1 MCRLR
6 GLGFRVMR
14 PIMIQKGIMVASAGL
29 IVVFLIAV
37 LGRAHSTVVLITP
50 SNESIPFPDIEAS
63 FAPRI
68 SGAGVMGVVY
78 VANPLN
84 ACMELSDLAPKIG
97 NYSPI
102 LLVERGGCTFE
113 LKARIAQEAGY
124 EAVIV
129 YNDEDGEE
137 LVTMSG
143 DSAGI
148 RIHAVF
154 VTKETANMLLQYVKD
169 MDTICY
175 ILPAFENT
183 AWSVMAVS
191 FLSLLAV
198 SAVLLTFFFVRRY
211 RIRHFS
217 SRFLLNREARGL
229 SSREVKALPAV
240 IYKTRDTSGTDTCA
254 ICLESYEVG
263 EKLRILPCHHDFHA
277 LCVDKWLTTRRAFC
291 PICKR
296 DVRSKSAVS
305 PPSEQTP
312 LLSAVSSSPL
322 PTVATSIPIPT
333 SAPLD
338 THAGSSPFPA
348 PLVHSP
354 SRWQAVPY
362 MLPQVA
368 DGHSNISQTSNAE
381 GMLSCSPITTSH
393 PWSTQNCKMALT
405 GKNYCSLP
413 IYTASSESLD
423 SLNSSS
429 QGSDFC

>member
-1 MCRLR
+1 
-6 GLGFRVMR
+6 
-14 PIMIQKGIMVASAGL
+14 MIQKGIMVASAGL
-29 IVVFLIAV
+29 VVVFLIAV

-63 FAPRI
+63 FAPRV
-68 SGAGVMGVVY
+68 SGAGIMGVLY

-84 ACMELSDLAPKIG
+84 ACVKLRNLGPKNE

-113 LKARIAQEAGY
+113 LKVRIAQQAGY

-143 DSAGI
+143 DSTS
-148 RIHAVF
+148 IHIVAVF
-154 VTKETANMLLQYVKD
+154 VTKETANALLQYVKD
-169 MDTICY
+169 MDARCY
-175 ILPAFENT
+175 ILPAFEST

-240 IYKTRDTSGTDTCA
+240 TYKSCDTSGTDVCA

-263 EKLRILPCHHDFHA
+263 EKLRVLPCHHDFHA

-296 DVRSKSAVS
+296 DARFKSTVG

-312 LLSAVSSSPL
+312 LLSAISSSPL
-322 PTVATSIPIPT
+322 PTFATSIPIPT
-333 SAPLD
+333 SVPLD
-338 THAGSSPFPA
+338 THTGSSPFSAAPA
-348 PLVHSP
+348 LSP
-354 SRWQAVPY
+354 SRWQEVPY

-368 DGHSNISQTSNAE
+368 DGHSNISETSNAQ
-381 GMLSCSPITTSH
+381 GMLSCSPETTSH
-393 PWSTQNCKMALT
+393 QWSTQNCKMTLT
-405 GKNYCSLP
+405 GKIYCSLP
-413 IYTASSESLD
+413 MYTASSESLD

>member
-1 MCRLR
+1 MG

-29 IVVFLIAV
+29 VVVFLIAV
-37 LGRAHSTVVLITP
+37 LGRAHSTVVLVTP

-68 SGAGVMGVVY
+68 SGAGIMGVLY
-78 VANPLN
+78 VAKPLN
-84 ACMELSDLAPKIG
+84 ACAKLSNLTPNHG
-97 NYSPI
+97 NYSPV

-113 LKARIAQEAGY
+113 LKVRIAQEAGY
-124 EAVIV
+124 EAVVV
-129 YNDEDGEE
+129 YNNEDGEE

-148 RIHAVF
+148 HINAVF

-175 ILPAFENT
+175 ILPAFEST

-217 SRFLLNREARGL
+217 SRFLPNREARSL
-229 SSREVKALPAV
+229 SSCEVKALPAV
-240 IYKTRDTSGTDTCA
+240 TYKSRETSVTDACA

-263 EKLRILPCHHDFHA
+263 EKLRVLPCHHDFHA
-277 LCVDKWLTTRRAFC
+277 VCVDKWLTTRRSFC

-296 DVRSKSAVS
+296 DARFKSAAG

-333 SAPLD
+333 SVPPD
-338 THAGSSPFPA
+338 SHTGSSPFPA
-348 PLVHSP
+348 GPTLSP
-354 SRWQAVPY
+354 SRWQAGPCI
-362 MLPQVA
+362 LPQVA
-368 DGHSNISQTSNAE
+368 DGQSNISQTSNAQ
-381 GMLSCSPITTSH
+381 GMLSCSPRAASRQ
-393 PWSTQNCKMALT
+393 WSTQNCKMTLT
-405 GKNYCSLP
+405 DKNYYSLP

-423 SLNSSS
+423 ALNSSS

>member
-1 MCRLR
+1 
-6 GLGFRVMR
+6 
-14 PIMIQKGIMVASAGL
+14 MIQKGIMVASAGL
-29 IVVFLIAV
+29 VVVFLIAV

-63 FAPRI
+63 FAPRV
-68 SGAGVMGVVY
+68 SGAGIMGVLY

-84 ACMELSDLAPKIG
+84 ACVKLRNLGPKNE

-113 LKARIAQEAGY
+113 LKVRIAQQAGY

-143 DSAGI
+143 DSTS
-148 RIHAVF
+148 IHIVAVF
-154 VTKETANMLLQYVKD
+154 VTKETANALLQYVKD
-169 MDTICY
+169 MDTRCY
-175 ILPAFENT
+175 ILPAFEST

-240 IYKTRDTSGTDTCA
+240 TYKSCDTSGTDACA

-263 EKLRILPCHHDFHA
+263 EKLRVLPCHHGKSDIPHPLFVE
-277 LCVDKWLTTRRAFC
+277 CMNEKYM
-291 PICKR
+291 
-296 DVRSKSAVS
+296 SK
-305 PPSEQTP
+305 
-312 LLSAVSSSPL
+312 
-322 PTVATSIPIPT
+322 
-333 SAPLD
+333 
-338 THAGSSPFPA
+338 
-348 PLVHSP
+348 
-354 SRWQAVPY
+354 
-362 MLPQVA
+362 
-368 DGHSNISQTSNAE
+368 
-381 GMLSCSPITTSH
+381 
-393 PWSTQNCKMALT
+393 NCIKIL
-405 GKNYCSLP
+405 GDNNR
-413 IYTASSESLD
+413 
-423 SLNSSS
+423 LNS
-429 QGSDFC
+429 

>member
-1 MCRLR
+1 
-6 GLGFRVMR
+6 
-14 PIMIQKGIMVASAGL
+14 MIQKGIMVASAGL
-29 IVVFLIAV
+29 VVVFLIAV

-63 FAPRI
+63 FAPRV
-68 SGAGVMGVVY
+68 SGAGIMGVLY

-84 ACMELSDLAPKIG
+84 ACVKLRNLGPKNE

-113 LKARIAQEAGY
+113 LKVRIAQQAGY

-143 DSAGI
+143 DSTS
-148 RIHAVF
+148 IHIVAVF
-154 VTKETANMLLQYVKD
+154 VTKETANALLQYVKD
-169 MDTICY
+169 MDARCY
-175 ILPAFENT
+175 ILPAFEST

-240 IYKTRDTSGTDTCA
+240 TYKSCDTSGTDVCA

-263 EKLRILPCHHDFHA
+263 EKLRVLPCHHDFHA

-296 DVRSKSAVS
+296 DARFKSTVG

-312 LLSAVSSSPL
+312 LLSAISSSPL
-322 PTVATSIPIPT
+322 PTFATSIPIPT
-333 SAPLD
+333 SVPLD
-338 THAGSSPFPA
+338 THTGSSPFSAAPA
-348 PLVHSP
+348 LSP
-354 SRWQAVPY
+354 SRWQEVPY
-362 MLPQVA
+362 MLPQVT
-368 DGHSNISQTSNAE
+368 DGHSNISETSNAQ
-381 GMLSCSPITTSH
+381 GMLSCSPETTSH
-393 PWSTQNCKMALT
+393 QWSTQNCKMTLT
-405 GKNYCSLP
+405 GKIYCSLP
-413 IYTASSESLD
+413 MYTASSESLD

>member
-1 MCRLR
+1 
-6 GLGFRVMR
+6 
-14 PIMIQKGIMVASAGL
+14 MIQKGIMVASAGL
-29 IVVFLIAV
+29 VVVFLIAV

-63 FAPRI
+63 FAPRV
-68 SGAGVMGVVY
+68 SGAGIMGVLY

-84 ACMELSDLAPKIG
+84 ACVKLRNLGPKNE

-113 LKARIAQEAGY
+113 LKVRIAQQAGY

-143 DSAGI
+143 DSTS
-148 RIHAVF
+148 IHIVAVF
-154 VTKETANMLLQYVKD
+154 VTKETANALLQYVKD
-169 MDTICY
+169 MDARCY
-175 ILPAFENT
+175 ILPAFEST

-240 IYKTRDTSGTDTCA
+240 TYKSCDTSGTDVCA

-263 EKLRILPCHHDFHA
+263 EKLRVLPCHHDFHA

-296 DVRSKSAVS
+296 DARFKSTVG

-312 LLSAVSSSPL
+312 LLSAISSSPL
-322 PTVATSIPIPT
+322 PTFATSIPIPT
-333 SAPLD
+333 SVPLD
-338 THAGSSPFPA
+338 THTGSSPFSAAPA
-348 PLVHSP
+348 LSP
-354 SRWQAVPY
+354 SRWQEVPY

-368 DGHSNISQTSNAE
+368 DGHSNISETSNAQ
-381 GMLSCSPITTSH
+381 GMLSCSPETTSH
-393 PWSTQNCKMALT
+393 QWSTQNCKMTLT

-413 IYTASSESLD
+413 MYTASSESLD

>member
-1 MCRLR
+1 
-6 GLGFRVMR
+6 
-14 PIMIQKGIMVASAGL
+14 MIQKGIMVASAGL
-29 IVVFLIAV
+29 VVVFLIAV

-63 FAPRI
+63 FAPRV
-68 SGAGVMGVVY
+68 SGAGIMGVLY

-84 ACMELSDLAPKIG
+84 ACVKLRNLGPKNE

-113 LKARIAQEAGY
+113 LKVRIAQQAGY

-143 DSAGI
+143 DSTS
-148 RIHAVF
+148 IHIVAVF
-154 VTKETANMLLQYVKD
+154 VAKETANALLQYVKD
-169 MDTICY
+169 MDARCY
-175 ILPAFENT
+175 ILPAFEST

-240 IYKTRDTSGTDTCA
+240 TYKSCDTSGTDVCA

-263 EKLRILPCHHDFHA
+263 EKLRVLPCHHDFHA

-296 DVRSKSAVS
+296 DARFKSTVG

-312 LLSAVSSSPL
+312 LLSAISSSPL
-322 PTVATSIPIPT
+322 PTFATSIPIPT
-333 SAPLD
+333 SVPLD
-338 THAGSSPFPA
+338 THTGSSPFSAAPA
-348 PLVHSP
+348 LSP
-354 SRWQAVPY
+354 SRWQEVPY

-368 DGHSNISQTSNAE
+368 DGHSNISETSNAQ
-381 GMLSCSPITTSH
+381 GMLSCSPETTSH
-393 PWSTQNCKMALT
+393 QWSTQNCKMTLT

-413 IYTASSESLD
+413 MYTASSESLD

>member
-1 MCRLR
+1 
-6 GLGFRVMR
+6 
-14 PIMIQKGIMVASAGL
+14 MIQKGIMVASAGL
-29 IVVFLIAV
+29 VVVFLIAV

-63 FAPRI
+63 FAPRV
-68 SGAGVMGVVY
+68 SGAGIMGVLY

-84 ACMELSDLAPKIG
+84 ACVKLRNLGPMNE

-113 LKARIAQEAGY
+113 LKVRIAQQAGY

-143 DSAGI
+143 DSTS
-148 RIHAVF
+148 IHIVAVF
-154 VTKETANMLLQYVKD
+154 VTKETANVLLQYVKD
-169 MDTICY
+169 MDTRCY
-175 ILPAFENT
+175 ILPAFEST

-240 IYKTRDTSGTDTCA
+240 TYKSCDISGTDACA

-263 EKLRILPCHHDFHA
+263 EKLRVLPCHHDFHA

-296 DVRSKSAVS
+296 DARFKSTVG

-322 PTVATSIPIPT
+322 PTFATSIPIPT
-333 SAPLD
+333 SVPLD
-338 THAGSSPFPA
+338 THTGSSPFPA
-348 PLVHSP
+348 APALSP
-354 SRWQAVPY
+354 SRWQEVPY

-368 DGHSNISQTSNAE
+368 DGHSNISETSNAQ
-381 GMLSCSPITTSH
+381 GMLSCSPETTSH
-393 PWSTQNCKMALT
+393 QWSTQNCKMTLT

-413 IYTASSESLD
+413 MYTASSESLD

>member
-1 MCRLR
+1 
-6 GLGFRVMR
+6 
-14 PIMIQKGIMVASAGL
+14 MIQKGIMVASAGL
-29 IVVFLIAV
+29 VVVFLIAV

-63 FAPRI
+63 FAPRV
-68 SGAGVMGVVY
+68 SGAGIMGVLY

-84 ACMELSDLAPKIG
+84 ACVKLRNLGPMNE

-113 LKARIAQEAGY
+113 LKVRIAQQAGY

-143 DSAGI
+143 DSTS
-148 RIHAVF
+148 IHIVAVF
-154 VTKETANMLLQYVKD
+154 VTKETANVLLQYVKD
-169 MDTICY
+169 MDTRCY
-175 ILPAFENT
+175 ILPAFEST

-240 IYKTRDTSGTDTCA
+240 TYKSCDTSGTDACA

-263 EKLRILPCHHDFHA
+263 EKLRVLPCHHDFHA

-296 DVRSKSAVS
+296 DARFKSTVG

-322 PTVATSIPIPT
+322 PTFATSIPIPT
-333 SAPLD
+333 SVPLD
-338 THAGSSPFPA
+338 THTGSSPFPA
-348 PLVHSP
+348 APALSP
-354 SRWQAVPY
+354 SRWQEVPY

-368 DGHSNISQTSNAE
+368 DGHSNISETSNAQ
-381 GMLSCSPITTSH
+381 GMLSCSPETTSH
-393 PWSTQNCKMALT
+393 QWSTQNCKMTLT

-413 IYTASSESLD
+413 MYTASSESLD